1 VSVLLTA
8 FSTLQSSK
16 PVQLTEE
23 ETEYAVN
30 VVKHTYPAHI
40 VFQFNAT
47 NTIQEQQLENVSAQA
62 RARGCKLSCYVTG
75 EALLN

>member
-1 VSVLLTA
+1 M
-8 FSTLQSSK
+8 QSSK

-30 VVKHTYPAHI
+30 VVKHTYPAHF

-47 NTIQEQQLENVSAQA
+47 NTIQEQLLENVSMP
-62 RARGCKLSCYVTG
+62 
-75 EALLN
+75 